1 MSEISPDI
9 KLEDLNFIKDK
20 VIESKE
26 DSSFD
31 LVSELR
37 LKSQQP
43 STTTDSIKFKT
54 FCRLFRPKLNQLT
67 YFLNETSEL
76 PIILICLC

>member
-1 MSEISPDI
+1 MSEITPDI

-26 DSSFD
+26 DSLD

-37 LKSQQP
+37 LKSEQP
-43 STTTDSIKFKT
+43 STTTDS
-54 FCRLFRPKLNQLT
+54 
-67 YFLNETSEL
+67 
-76 PIILICLC
+76 